1 MKINAQQKK
10 AITHKKG
17 PLLIIAGAGTGKTA
31 VITQRLA
38 YLIKSKKAKAEE
50 ILALTFTDKAAGE
63 MEERVDVLL
72 PYGYVDLWISTFHSF
87 GERILKEHAL
97 DMGLDPGFE
106 LLDQTGQWR
115 LIRQNFEKFN
125 LDYYKPRGNPTRFI
139 YALIKVFSR
148 AKDENISPDEFI
160 KYGRKVL
167 KRAKTAKEP
176 KEKGERILEVAHA
189 FELYEKLLKEKGFLD
204 FGDLI
209 IKTLELFQKRKNILK
224 KYQKQFKYILVD
236 EFQDTNY
243 AQYELIKLLS
253 APRNNLTVTGD
264 DDQSVYKFRGAAV
277 SNIIEFK
284 KDFPNSKEV
293 ILKQNYRNRQNIL
306 DLSYSFIQ
314 LNNPNRLE
322 AKINQKKKNL
332 KSRITK
338 KLKAVKKGRGKIKH
352 LHFKTQDE
360 EALGVIKKIIDLR
373 KKQRSLTWNDFAILV
388 RANSQADL
396 FINVLEHQEIPYQ
409 YVAKSGLF
417 QKPEI
422 IDLISYLKL
431 LDNYHESTAMYRVL
445 AMPIFKVAVNDVM
458 KLLHLANKKNKSLF
472 ELLDNIN
479 EVEDISPSTKK
490 TVKKIIEMIKKQ
502 TQTGQK
508 KGVLRALYEFV
519 SDSGYLKFL
528 SRKQSKKAHEKILN
542 INQFFKVASNFE
554 RLNKDKTV
562 RNFIQELELA
572 QEAGESGP
580 LKNNLEEGP
589 DSVKVMTIHQAKGL
603 EFEHVFVVN
612 LVNKRFPSINRSDP
626 IELPDDLIKETLP
639 SGDVHLQEERRLFY
653 VAMTRAKKGLYMS
666 SAQDYGGSR
675 KKKLSRFLYETGLV
689 KKKESGRSEK
699 KEKLIIQ
706 GLSQKHKFKRVKD
719 NLDYLPQKFSYTQIR
734 AFKTCPYQYRF
745 AHILKV
751 PVKGK
756 GTFSFGKTIHRTLYD
771 FYRMVEQDKK
781 PSQKDLLSLYRR
793 NWLDEWYDSKTHK
806 LRRKKQGEKA
816 LKNFYKVNK
825 DSFKAPLFLEKGFN
839 IKFGDYTVK
848 GFIDRMDGIKKGPSA
863 SSGSGVEIIDYKTG
877 NLPQSKSKIDF
888 KQLFIYALASWE
900 VFKLEP
906 IKLTY
911 YYIEDNKKFS
921 IKPDKEEAK
930 KAKKEVT
937 EVIDQIMKCNF
948 EATPSKFKC
957 RHCDFKS
964 ICQYKKV

>member
-1 MKINAQQKK
+1 MKTNAQQKK

-38 YLIKSKKAKAEE
+38 YLIKSKKTKPEE

-63 MEERVDVLL
+63 MEERVDKLL
-72 PYGYVDLWISTFHSF
+72 PYGYTDLWISTFHSF
-87 GERILKEHAL
+87 GQRVLKDHAL
-97 DMGLDPGFE
+97 DIGLDPVFK
-106 LLDQTGQWR
+106 LLNQTEQWR
-115 LIRQNFEKFN
+115 LIRQNFEKFDLN
-125 LDYYKPRGNPTRFI
+125 YYKPRGNPTRFI

-148 AKDENISPDEFI
+148 AKDENISPKDFI
-160 KYGRKVL
+160 EYGKKL
-167 KRAKTAKEP
+167 TKKTKPAKE
-176 KEKGERILEVAHA
+176 ERARILEVARS
-189 FELYEKLLKEKGFLD
+189 FKIYENLLKEKGYLD

-209 IKTLELFQKRKNILK
+209 IKTLELFQKRKNILE

-264 DDQSVYKFRGAAV
+264 DDQAIYKFRGAAV

-284 KDFPNSKEV
+284 KDFPGSKEIV
-293 ILKQNYRNRQNIL
+293 LKQNYRNRQNIL
-306 DLSYSFIQ
+306 DLSYNFIQ

-338 KLKAVKKGRGKIKH
+338 KLKANKKGRGEIKH

-360 EALGVIKKIIDLR
+360 EALGVVKKIIDLR
-373 KKQRSLTWNDFAILV
+373 KKQKSLTWNDFAILV
-388 RANSQADL
+388 RANNQADL

-445 AMPIFKVAVNDVM
+445 AMPIFKVTVNDIM
-458 KLLHLANKKNKSLF
+458 KLLYRANKKNKSLF
-472 ELLDNIN
+472 EILDHIN
-479 EVEDISPSTKK
+479 EIEGISPSTKK
-490 TVKKIIEMIKKQ
+490 TVKEIIEMIKKQ

-508 KGVLRALYEFV
+508 KGTLKALYQFV
-519 SDSGYLKFL
+519 SDSNLFKYL
-528 SRKQSKKAHEKILN
+528 SQKQSKKAHEKILN

-554 RLNKDKTV
+554 RLNQDKTV
-562 RNFIQELELA
+562 KNFMQELELA
-572 QEAGESGP
+572 QEAGETGP

-612 LVNKRFPSINRSDP
+612 LVNKRFPSINRRDP
-626 IELPDDLIKETLP
+626 IELPDNLIKETLP
-639 SGDVHLQEERRLFY
+639 SGDIHLQEERRLFY
-653 VAMTRAKKGLYMS
+653 VAITRAKKGIYLT
-666 SAQDYGGSR
+666 SADNYGGSR
-675 KKKLSRFLYETGLV
+675 KKKLSKFLYETGLV
-689 KKKESGRSEK
+689 KKDESGPKQK
-699 KEKLIIQ
+699 KEKLIIN
-706 GLSQKHKFKRVKD
+706 SFSKKHKFKRVKD
-719 NLDYLPQKFSYTQIR
+719 DLAYLPQKFSYTQIR
-734 AFKTCPYQYRF
+734 AFETCPYQYRL

-756 GTFSFGKTIHRTLYD
+756 GTFSFGKSIHRTLYD
-771 FYRMVEQDKK
+771 FYRMVQQDKK
-781 PSQKDLLSLYRR
+781 PSQKDLLSLYRK
-793 NWLDEWYDSKTHK
+793 NWLDEWYDSKDHELT
-806 LRRKKQGEKA
+806 RKKQGEKA
-816 LKNFYKVNK
+816 LKKFYKINK
-825 DSFKAPLFLEKGFN
+825 DSLKVPMFLEKGFN

-848 GFIDRMDGIKKGPSA
+848 GFIDRMDEIRKDSSA
-863 SSGSGVEIIDYKTG
+863 SSGGAVEIIDYKTG
-877 NLPQSKSKIDF
+877 NLPSSKNKIDF

-900 VFKLEP
+900 VFKLKP
-906 IKLTY
+906 LKLTY

-921 IKPDKEEAK
+921 VQPQKKEAQK
-930 KAKKEVT
+930 IKKEVT
-937 EVIDQIMKCNF
+937 ETIEQIMKSDF
-948 EATPSKFKC
+948 KATPSKYKC
-957 RHCDFKS
+957 RYCDFKN
-964 ICQYKKV
+964 ICQYRKV